1 MFRPNCAVAGAPAS
15 SGRVFEQ
22 TLDVPS
28 SHNGWSFYM
37 SMWTTGRRAAAGIKR
52 YLACA
57 RGGCSHLLFPV
68 AAWICVVPLS
78 LATEPETPER
88 SLEEIRVVATALS
101 SGTVNLALLPFAAQR
116 FDSTDLATGA
126 LFSAV
131 ELLEDRATGV
141 SSNAAQNNRLQPDLQ
156 YRGFT
161 ASPLLGLSQGLA
173 VYQNG
178 VRINEAFGD
187 TVNWDLISASSID
200 SMDLVGGSNPV
211 FGLNTFGGAL
221 TLRGKTGFSHPD
233 GTVAITL
240 GDYNTRDVSASWGG
254 HNETL
259 GITVAFDQMK
269 EDGWRDF
276 SASEAQTAYA
286 ALSWRG
292 DTTEAD
298 LFLHYG
304 DSDLKGNGSVP
315 LDLLNANRR
324 AVFTHPDQTQNRLAM
339 ASASLRHRLDANHE
353 LSVSAFYRDLETL
366 TFNGDGTEYE
376 ECGEDEEDAAD
387 HGSENEDPENPFEG
401 LLCTEAGVP
410 VTDVAGNVVDE
421 DFNAINNRSRRKQ
434 ASYGG
439 TLQLLGRGQT
449 GTVGH
454 QYLLGLDLFEGETD
468 FASSVEFSALTDTR
482 GTVLT
487 GRFDSDGFT
496 NLTTDVQTWS
506 VFAADNAE
514 LNQNLSLSV
523 SARYNRTRSQGVDP
537 TGARPELAGDHR
549 FENFNLGAGLLWA
562 ITDTVAFYG
571 NVQNSTRTP
580 TPVELACSHP
590 DAPCT
595 LPNSFLADPPL
606 EDVRSSSLEAGV
618 RGSAGA
624 IDSYRIGGFLIR
636 ANDDIVFQTTGG
648 ISSNEGFFQ
657 NAADTQRLGLELE
670 LAGGGNRWDWYL
682 NYTWMEATFESPFTA
697 SSPNNPAAD
706 DGLLAVAP
714 GADIPLLPDHNL
726 KLGASTRLVDGL
738 LVGMDFRYQDGIH
751 LRGDEANLDEQTD
764 AWHTIDLYA
773 RISPAEWWFA
783 EARVDNLLNEEY
795 ETFGLYGEA
804 DEVLE
809 DVQDNS
815 GRFLGPAP
823 PRIWWLTVG
832 LRF

>member
-1 MFRPNCAVAGAPAS
+1 
-15 SGRVFEQ
+15 
-22 TLDVPS
+22 
-28 SHNGWSFYM
+28 M
-37 SMWTTGRRAAAGIKR
+37 SKWNTGRRPASGIKR
-52 YLACA
+52 YLAYVG
-57 RGGCSHLLFPV
+57 GGCPRPLLPV
-68 AAWICVVPLS
+68 AAWVCIVPLS
-78 LATEPETPER
+78 LATETETPGE

-101 SGTVNLALLPFAAQR
+101 NGNVNLARLPFAAQR
-116 FDSTDLATGA
+116 FDSNELAAGA
-126 LFSAV
+126 FFSAV
-131 ELLEDRATGV
+131 DLLEDRATSV

-178 VRINEAFGD
+178 VRVNEAFGD

-200 SMDLVGGSNPV
+200 TMDLVGGSNPI
-211 FGLNTFGGAL
+211 FGLNTIGGAL

-233 GTVAITL
+233 GAVAITL
-240 GDYNTRDVSASWGG
+240 GDYNTRDVSATWGG
-254 HNETL
+254 HNGNL
-259 GITVAFDQMK
+259 GMAVALDHMK

-276 SASEAQTAYA
+276 SDSEAQTAYA
-286 ALSWRG
+286 ALSWHG
-292 DTTEAD
+292 DASEAD

-315 LDLLNANRR
+315 IDLLDANRR
-324 AVFTHPDQTQNRLAM
+324 AVFTHPDQTRNRLAM
-339 ASASLRHRLDANHE
+339 ASLSFRHRLDVDHE
-353 LSVSAFYRDLETL
+353 LNVIAFYRDLETL

-376 ECGEDEEDAAD
+376 ECGEDDDDEETGD
-387 HGSENEDPENPFEG
+387 HGADSEDSPNPFEG
-401 LLCTEAGVP
+401 LLCTEDGVP
-410 VTDVAGNVVDE
+410 VTDVAGDVVDE
-421 DFNAINNRSRRKQ
+421 NFNAINNRSRRQQ

-439 TLQLLGRGQT
+439 TLQLLGRRQT

-454 QYLLGLDLFEGETD
+454 QYLVGVDLFQGETD
-468 FASSVEFSALTDTR
+468 FASSVEFSTLTDTR

-496 NLTTDVQTWS
+496 NLATDVQTWS
-506 VFAADNAE
+506 VFAADNVE
-514 LNQNLSLSV
+514 LNQNFSVSL
-523 SARYNRTRSQGVDP
+523 SARYNRTRSRGVDP

-549 FENFNLGAGLLWA
+549 FENFNLGAGVLWTL
-562 ITDTVAFYG
+562 TDTVALYG
-571 NVQNSTRTP
+571 NVQSSTRTP

-606 EDVRSSSLEAGV
+606 DDVRSTSLEAGV
-618 RGSAGA
+618 RGRGVA
-624 IDSYRIGGFLIR
+624 IAAYRIGGFLIR
-636 ANDDIVFQTTGG
+636 ANDDIVFQTIGG
-648 ISSNEGFFQ
+648 ISSNQGFFQ

-706 DGLLAVAP
+706 DGRLAVTP
-714 GADIPLLPDHNL
+714 SADIPLLPDHNL
-726 KLGASTRLVDGL
+726 KLGASTRIVDGL
-738 LVGMDFRYQDGIH
+738 LLGMDFRYQDGIH
-751 LRGDEANLDEQTD
+751 LRGDEANLDEKTD
-764 AWHTIDLYA
+764 AWHTVDVYA

-783 EARVDNLLNEEY
+783 EARVDNLLNENY

-809 DVQDNS
+809 NVQDNS